1 MSTDRPAPGR
11 VLRETSYGGVVLRA
25 DEVLVIT
32 PIGKRRVTGLP
43 KGGPNPGESGEQT
56 ATREVREETGV
67 TATVREPLGDVNY
80 WYRRGGRRVYKTVHF
95 YLCDYVSGSTDDHD
109 HEVEEARWIPLG
121 EARTMLSY
129 PGERALIERAL
140 SKSTP
145 GR

>member
-1 MSTDRPAPGR
+1 MSTERP
-11 VLRETSYGGVVLRA
+11 LRETSYGGVVLRA

-32 PIGKRRVTGLP
+32 PTGKRRVTGLP
-43 KGGPNPGESGEQT
+43 KGGPQPGETGEQT

-67 TATVREPLGDVNY
+67 NAAVREPLGDVNY

-95 YLCDYVSGSTDDHD
+95 YLFDYLSGSTSDHD
-109 HEVEEARWIPLG
+109 HEVEDARWMPLAD
-121 EARTMLSY
+121 ARTALSY

>member
-1 MSTDRPAPGR
+1 MSTDRP
-11 VLRETSYGGVVLRA
+11 LRETSYGGVVLRGA
-25 DEVLVIT
+25 EVLVIT
-32 PIGKRRVTGLP
+32 PIGRRRVTGLP
-43 KGGPNPGESGEQT
+43 KGGPQPGESGEQT

-67 TATVREPLGDVNY
+67 NATVREPLGDVNY

-95 YLCDYVSGSTDDHD
+95 YLFDYVSGSTADHD
-109 HEVEEARWIPLG
+109 HEVEEARWMPL
-121 EARTMLSY
+121 ADALTSLSY

>member
-1 MSTDRPAPGR
+1 MSTDRP
-11 VLRETSYGGVVLRA
+11 LRETSYGGVVLRG
-25 DEVLVIT
+25 DDVLVIT

-43 KGGPNPGESGEQT
+43 KGGPQPGETGEAT

-95 YLCDYVSGSTDDHD
+95 YLFDYVSGSTDDHD
-109 HEVEEARWIPLG
+109 HEVEDARWMPLAQ
-121 EARTMLSY
+121 ARTALSY